1 MSTTPYTPMRSK
13 DGALLLLPNGTFTRF
28 ADLPVYQ
35 PAQVASTAVA
45 VPAPVAATPA
55 PTPAPTAAPTVAP
68 TTTQKTTTKE

>member
-1 MSTTPYTPMRSK
+1 MSTTTYTPMRSK

-45 VPAPVAATPA
+45 VPAPAATAAPTPA
-55 PTPAPTAAPTVAP
+55 PTPAPTVAP
-68 TTTQKTTTKE
+68 AKTNTSKE